1 MFFGAAFFYFW
12 SMNPAE
18 AYILKQ
24 PEPFRSMLLRV
35 QLIIEQTLTD
45 AVMEYKWSIPVYTV
59 NKKVLCYLNVTK
71 GYLDVAF
78 WAGERFTKHKELL
91 VSKDRKFIK
100 SLRYHHMDEIDE
112 LVLIEILEEAYG
124 FKDVPFKAR

>member
-1 MFFGAAFFYFW
+1 
-12 SMNPAE
+12 MNPAE

-35 QLIIEQTLTD
+35 QLIIEQTLPD
-45 AVMEYKWSIPVYTV
+45 AVMEYKWNIPVYSV

-78 WAGERFTKHKELL
+78 WAGERFTKHKEFL

-100 SLRYHHMDEIDE
+100 SLRYHHMEEIDE
-112 LVLIEILEEAYG
+112 MVLIEILEEAYS

>member
-1 MFFGAAFFYFW
+1 
-12 SMNPAE
+12 
-18 AYILKQ
+18 
-24 PEPFRSMLLRV
+24 MLLRV
-35 QLIIEQTLTD
+35 QLIIEQTLPD
-45 AVMEYKWSIPVYTV
+45 AVMEYKWSLPVYTV

-78 WAGERFTKHKELL
+78 WAGERFTKHKQLL

-100 SLRYHHMDEIDE
+100 SLRYYQMEEIDE
-112 LVLIEILEEAYG
+112 VVLTEILEEAYG